1 MAHLIS
7 AIDYRECHLG
17 EGDFTTKMPVGIM
30 RKISRPAYELYTSG
44 ALAEAFGF
52 HGRRRRAVVVDSA
65 VGRFSAQER
74 KIML

>member
-7 AIDYRECHLG
+7 AIDYHECHLG
-17 EGDFTTKMPVGIM
+17 EGDFTTKMPVGMM
-30 RKISRPAYELYTSG
+30 RKIFRLAYELYTSG

-52 HGRRRRAVVVDSA
+52 HGRRRRAVVVDS
-65 VGRFSAQER
+65 VMGRFSAQER

>member
-7 AIDYRECHLG
+7 AIDYHECHLG
-17 EGDFTTKMPVGIM
+17 EGDFTTKMPVGMM
-30 RKISRPAYELYTSG
+30 RKILRPAYELYTSG

-52 HGRRRRAVVVDSA
+52 HGRRRRVVVVDS
-65 VGRFSAQER
+65 VMGRFFPQER